1 MTSGDPGQGCGLLI
15 VAGSL
20 ILLAL
25 AVVVALAIRS
35 DLVTFTGNVLP

>member
-15 VAGSL
+15 VAGAL

-25 AVVVALAIRS
+25 AVVVALAMKA